1 MSGADY
7 LLLAVLVISVVAGT
21 IRGFIREAIALGAWI
36 LGVWL
41 AWKFPQWAYP
51 WLGGALAEPPAREW
65 AARVVIVAVT
75 LLAGTLLGA
84 IVSWTVRAAT
94 VLGPLDRA
102 LGLVFGAVRGV
113 VIVAVFVLVGQAL
126 RLDGESWW
134 RSSKLLP
141 YASVAAHAVD
151 SIGRRAVGATAALER
166 GD

>member
-7 LLLAVLVISVVAGT
+7 LLVAVLLVSVVAGA
-21 IRGFIREAIALGAWI
+21 IRGFIREAIALGAWV

-51 WLGGALAEPPAREW
+51 WLGGALSDPPVRDW
-65 AARVVIVAVT
+65 AARVVIVTAT
-75 LLAGTLLGA
+75 LLAGALIGA
-84 IVSWTVRAAT
+84 VVSWTVRAAV
-94 VLGPLDRA
+94 VLGPIDRV
-102 LGLVFGAVRGV
+102 LGVVFGAVRGV

-126 RLDGESWW
+126 RLDGEPWW
-134 RSSKLLP
+134 KRSKLLP

-151 SIGRRAVGATAALER
+151 SMGRRAADVAASVNR